1 MLPFNGVVVGDR
13 CTHLRKRTTPNAEG
27 GPWPTDDAGDE
38 LVQLL
43 AEGRAAPAAA
53 AALTPATRA
62 KRGKKKKRKK

>member
-13 CTHLRKRTTPNAEG
+13 CTHLRKRTTHNAEG

-53 AALTPATRA
+53 AALTRA